1 MKRLTVAWRAVW
13 LVLAV
18 CIAQNPAP
26 AGAQGAAQSEVVPL
40 GKGEISLTFAP
51 LVREVGPAVVNVYT
65 RTVVSERRGV
75 SPLFDDPFFKRFF
88 GDLVPSLPQR
98 RREATSLGSGVI
110 VDASGT
116 VVTNNHVIEGA
127 DEITVV
133 LNDRREFK
141 ARLILADPDTDLA
154 VLAIDGVDER
164 LPYVEIHDS
173 DDLEVGDLVLAI
185 GNPFGVGQT
194 VTMGIVSALARTNV
208 GITDYSFFI
217 QTDASINPGNSG
229 GALIGTD
236 GRLVGINTAI
246 YSSRRGGSPGGSVGI
261 GFAVPSN
268 MVATVLRAARDG
280 GVVRPWLGARTQSV
294 TADLADSLGMKRPV
308 GALVNDLYPGGP
320 AEQAGL
326 QAGDVVVAVDG
337 REVIDSGALRYRVA
351 TRAPGENVAIKVIR
365 GGEERELS
373 LAMVPPAEDPPAQV
387 TDVTGRNPFTGS
399 RVANLSPALAVEEGF
414 DEMARGVVVLGLKRS
429 SAADQIGVR
438 RGDIIVR
445 VNGLEIDSVAT
456 FNEAIASP
464 RGGWE
469 LSIKRDGKVLTTRV
483 QG

>member
-1 MKRLTVAWRAVW
+1 MNRLNAAWHAIWVIG
-13 LVLAV
+13 AI
-18 CIAQNPAP
+18 CMAQIAAAPAP
-26 AGAQGAAQSEVVPL
+26 AAAQNETVP
-40 GKGEISLTFAP
+40 GGRGEISLTFAP

-65 RTVVSERRGV
+65 RTVVSERRGK

-110 VDASGT
+110 VDAEGT

-154 VLAIDGVDER
+154 VLAIDGVEEP
-164 LPYVEIHDS
+164 LPFVEFHDS
-173 DDLEVGDLVLAI
+173 DDLSVGDLVLAI

-246 YSSRRGGSPGGSVGI
+246 YSNQRGGSTGGSVGI

-280 GVVRPWLGARTQSV
+280 GVVRPWLGARTQTV
-294 TADLADSLGMKRPV
+294 TSDLADSLGMKRPI
-308 GALVNDLYPGGP
+308 GALVNDIYPGGP
-320 AEQAGL
+320 AEHAGIEP
-326 QAGDVVVAVDG
+326 GDVVISIDG

-351 TRAPGENVAIKVIR
+351 TRAPGEDVTIGIIR
-365 GGEERELS
+365 NGREQEIS
-373 LAMVPPAEDPPAQV
+373 MAMEPPAEDPPAQV
-387 TDVTGRNPFTGS
+387 TDLTGRSPFTGS
-399 RVANLSPALAVEEGF
+399 RVANLSPALAIEEGM
-414 DEMARGVVVLGLKRS
+414 DEMAHGVVVLGLRRG

-438 RGDIIVR
+438 RGDIVVR
-445 VNGLEIDSVAT
+445 INGRDIDSVDT
-456 FNEAIASP
+456 LLDTLSDG

>member
-1 MKRLTVAWRAVW
+1 MKRPTAAWRTVW
-13 LVLAV
+13 LLLALCV
-18 CIAQNPAP
+18 AHTPVPAF
-26 AGAQGAAQSEVVPL
+26 AQSEAVPQ
-40 GKGEISLTFAP
+40 GRGEISLTFAP

-110 VDASGT
+110 VDADGT

-154 VLAIDGVDER
+154 VLAIDGVAEP
-164 LPYVEIHDS
+164 LPYVRFHDS
-173 DDLEVGDLVLAI
+173 DELEVGDLVLAI

-246 YSSRRGGSPGGSVGI
+246 YSSQRGGSPGGSVGI

-280 GVVRPWLGARTQSV
+280 GVVRPWLGARTQTV
-294 TADLADSLGMKRPV
+294 TSELADSLGMKRPV

-320 AEQAGL
+320 ADRAGL

-351 TRAPGENVAIKVIR
+351 TRAPGEDVTIRVIR
-365 GGEERELS
+365 AGRERELS
-373 LAMVPPAEDPPAQV
+373 LEMVPPAEDPPAQV
-387 TDVTGRNPFTGS
+387 TDVTGRNPFAGS

-414 DEMARGVVVLGLKRS
+414 DEMARGVIVLGLKRG

-445 VNGLEIDSVAT
+445 VNGMEIDSVAR
-456 FNEAIASP
+456 FNEAVASP

-469 LSIKRDGKVLTTRV
+469 LAIKRDGKVLTTRV

>member
-1 MKRLTVAWRAVW
+1 MKRLTAAWRALW
-13 LVLAV
+13 LILAV

-26 AGAQGAAQSEVVPL
+26 ALAQSEVVPR

-65 RTVVSERRGV
+65 RTVVAERRGV

-110 VDASGT
+110 VDADGT

-154 VLAIDGVDER
+154 VLAIDGVDEP
-164 LPYVEIHDS
+164 LPYVRFHDS
-173 DDLEVGDLVLAI
+173 DELEVGDLVLAI

-246 YSSRRGGSPGGSVGI
+246 YSNQRGGSPGGSVGI

-268 MVATVLRAARDG
+268 MVATVLRAARHG
-280 GVVRPWLGARTQSV
+280 GVVRPWLGARTQTV
-294 TADLADSLGMKRPV
+294 TSDLADSLGMKRPV

-320 AEQAGL
+320 AEQSGL
-326 QAGDVVVAVDG
+326 QAGDVIVAVDG

-351 TRAPGENVAIKVIR
+351 TRAPGEDVTIKVIR
-365 GGEERELS
+365 GGRERELS

-387 TDVTGRNPFTGS
+387 TDVTGRNPFAGS
-399 RVANLSPALAVEEGF
+399 RVANLSPALAAEEGF
-414 DEMARGVVVLGLKRS
+414 DEMARGVVVLGLKRGT
-429 SAADQIGVR
+429 AADQIGVR

-445 VNGLEIDSVAT
+445 VNGMEIDSVAT
-456 FNEAIASP
+456 FNEAVGTP

-469 LSIKRDGKVLTTRV
+469 LAIKRDGKVLTTRV

>member
-1 MKRLTVAWRAVW
+1 MKRLTAAWRALW
-13 LVLAV
+13 LILAV
-18 CIAQNPAP
+18 CIAQNPLP
-26 AGAQGAAQSEVVPL
+26 ALAQSEVVPQ

-65 RTVVSERRGV
+65 RTVVAERRGV

-110 VDASGT
+110 VDADGT

-154 VLAIDGVDER
+154 VLAIDGVDEP
-164 LPYVEIHDS
+164 LPYVRFHDS
-173 DDLEVGDLVLAI
+173 DELEVGDLVLAI

-246 YSSRRGGSPGGSVGI
+246 YSNQRGGSPGGSVGI

-268 MVATVLRAARDG
+268 MVATVLRAARHG
-280 GVVRPWLGARTQSV
+280 GVVRPWLGARTQTV
-294 TADLADSLGMKRPV
+294 TSDLADSLGMKRPV

-320 AEQAGL
+320 AEQSGL
-326 QAGDVVVAVDG
+326 QAGDVIVAVDG

-351 TRAPGENVAIKVIR
+351 TRAPGEDVTIKVIR
-365 GGEERELS
+365 GGRERELS

-387 TDVTGRNPFTGS
+387 TDVTGRNPFAGS
-399 RVANLSPALAVEEGF
+399 RVANLSPALAAEEGF
-414 DEMARGVVVLGLKRS
+414 DEMARGVVVLGLKRGT
-429 SAADQIGVR
+429 AADQIGVR

-445 VNGLEIDSVAT
+445 VNGMEIDSVAT
-456 FNEAIASP
+456 FNEAVGTP

-469 LSIKRDGKVLTTRV
+469 LAIKRDGKVLTTRV